1 MPATPP
7 ARDARATAL
16 ASTPAESDPI
26 GLGTADSGATTAEA
40 VAMRPEVDAHALDSG
55 FSNLDAPRGR
65 ATRDEGSL
73 DPIITQTADPVS
85 TNAAAAALDS
95 RSSILD
101 ASPSPRYHIW
111 TIGCQ
116 MNVADSNH
124 VAAELEKIGYLPTA
138 SLDEA
143 DVVVL
148 NTCVVR
154 QAAEEK
160 AMGKIGSLKPW
171 KQARANR
178 TIALMGC
185 MVGVK
190 PSPKLMAAY
199 PHVDV
204 FMPPSE
210 AAPLVNALRRPE
222 LDAEMA
228 AVERAQ
234 AEERHRLQDEAE
246 PAVEASTWGQSIK
259 HLALSGA
266 APVAAHVPI
275 VYGCSHACTFCIIP
289 FRRGVERSRP
299 VAEIVGEI
307 RGLVEQGVREV
318 TLLGQI
324 VDRYG
329 YDWRE
334 AGAGLGNSATVSA
347 HQGSA
352 DGGFDLAD
360 LLHAVHAI
368 DGLWRIR
375 FLTSHPN
382 YMTRRI
388 LETVR
393 DLPKVMPQIEVPIQA
408 GDDEILEQMKR
419 GYSRAEFL
427 ALIDL
432 IRDVLPDAAIHTDI
446 IVGFSGE
453 RDAHF
458 EATRRV
464 LEEVRFDKVHLARYS
479 PRPGTVSE
487 RRMVD
492 DVPEEE
498 KMRRHKLLEAQQEI
512 ISLSLNQAR
521 LGEIVEVLVEDE
533 AKGRWRGR
541 TRHNKLV
548 HIEQRAGEPS
558 LRGRLVEAQVTWAG
572 PWSMQGRF
580 VRDVSAG

>member
-1 MPATPP
+1 MTH
-7 ARDARATAL
+7 
-16 ASTPAESDPI
+16 TPALPAGTLPPTPI
-26 GLGTADSGATTAEA
+26 SLDFA
-40 VAMRPEVDAHALDSG
+40 PDAPTPLDSR
-55 FSNLDAPRGR
+55 FSILDRVA
-65 ATRDEGSL
+65 EGSL
-73 DPIITQTADPVS
+73 EPIITATAEGS
-85 TNAAAAALDS
+85 TAA
-95 RSSILD
+95 RK
-101 ASPSPRYHIW
+101 YHIW

-124 VAAELEKIGYLPTA
+124 VAAELEKIGYGPTNR
-138 SLDEA
+138 LDDA

-160 AMGKIGSLKPW
+160 AIGKIGSLKPW
-171 KQARANR
+171 KQARPNR

-190 PSPKLMAAY
+190 PSPKLQAGY
-199 PHVDV
+199 PYVDV

-210 AAPLVNALRRPE
+210 ATPLVNHLRQAE
-222 LDAEMA
+222 IDAEMA
-228 AVERAQ
+228 AIERDQ
-234 AEERHRLQDEAE
+234 LERRFRLQDDAQ
-246 PAVEASTWGQSIK
+246 PAPGATWGQSIK
-259 HLALSGA
+259 HLALSGP

-334 AGAGLGNSATVSA
+334 GGAGLGNSATVAA
-347 HQGSA
+347 HHGSA

-360 LLHAVHAI
+360 LLHEVHAI

-408 GDDEILEQMKR
+408 GDDVVLEQMKR
-419 GYSRAEFL
+419 GYTRGEYL
-427 ALIDL
+427 ALIEQ
-432 IRDVLPDAAIHTDI
+432 IRDVLPDAAIHTDV
-446 IVGFSGE
+446 IVGFCGE
-453 RDAHF
+453 NETQF
-458 EATRRV
+458 EQTLQL
-464 LEEVRFDKVHLARYS
+464 LEQVRFDKVHLARYS

-487 RRMVD
+487 RRLLD
-492 DVPEEE
+492 DVPEAE
-498 KMRRHKLLEAQQEI
+498 KMRRHKLLEAQQEG
-512 ISLSLNQAR
+512 ISHAINLAR
-521 LGEIVEVLVEDE
+521 LGETVEVLVEDE
-533 AKGRWRGR
+533 AKGKWRGR
-541 TRHNKLV
+541 TRHNKLI
-548 HIEQRAGEPS
+548 HIDPPAGNPP

-572 PWSMQGRF
+572 PWSLQGRYI
-580 VRDVSAG
+580 RDVSPEPMALQGAGA